1 VKFTITIEDAAGGG
15 FRRNVKGEGNGADDD
30 EGGDALRAATVAFA
44 VLGILGHADIATPI
58 LDAIRAGQLEV
69 DKRRAIAAGASLVT
83 QPEPRRDH

>member
-1 VKFTITIEDAAGGG
+1 MKFTITIEDVPGGG
-15 FRRNVKGEGNGADDD
+15 FRRAVKGESNGVDD
-30 EGGDALRAATVAFA
+30 EDEDAMRAATVAFA
-44 VLGILGHADIATPI
+44 ILGLLGHADIATPI